1 MDAAYSCEVAFS
13 GISKSAKARIGA
25 DSIMVEAAG
34 RKYFIDYADID
45 DFRLLNYHLFIYTK
59 KGEIEFS
66 KLGRDTE
73 NFFEKLWLAYDAKS
87 RASLFLKTEPL
98 VEREGDY
105 AYTEDGVNHIGKAKI
120 ALYEDSLCIL
130 PHDSGARRIPLCFV
144 KDINSVG
151 YNQLLRLDTGE
162 EYRIGRLGYDT
173 KVFFDKTE
181 SFSKAAVAAW
191 KSAHEKLEAEL
202 SDRLADRK
210 EEYGVFKSLPGS
222 VCTGLF
228 APYEPEFY
236 FACIGKGKAAREF
249 VIGENAATYLYTFDT
264 DPETFQ
270 KSLAHACEAVG
281 RNREVIYLPDEEL
294 SEKPLYRMAVERSRH
309 LRFLRS
315 YSAGRVIHTAGWEKN
330 IRAFFV

>member
-25 DSIMVEAAG
+25 DSIMVDAAG
-34 RKYFIDYADID
+34 REYFIYYADID

-173 KVFFDKTE
+173 KVFSIRRKAFQKRRQPRGNRPMKNWRR
-181 SFSKAAVAAW
+181 SFPAGWRTGKMNTGYSKA
-191 KSAHEKLEAEL
+191 
-202 SDRLADRK
+202 
-210 EEYGVFKSLPGS
+210 F
-222 VCTGLF
+222 
-228 APYEPEFY
+228 
-236 FACIGKGKAAREF
+236 
-249 VIGENAATYLYTFDT
+249 
-264 DPETFQ
+264 
-270 KSLAHACEAVG
+270 
-281 RNREVIYLPDEEL
+281 REVSVPACSLLTNRSFILPV
-294 SEKPLYRMAVERSRH
+294 SGKEKPRLS
-309 LRFLRS
+309 LS
-315 YSAGRVIHTAGWEKN
+315 SAKTRPHTCIPSIPARRLFRRV
-330 IRAFFV
+330 